1 MEDRKVVIELQNVK
15 RYFQVGSETVKA
27 LRGVSFKIYEGEFVT
42 IQGTSGSG
50 KSTLLNQ
57 LGCLDTPTSGEYFL
71 DGISVRTM
79 SKTQRAHL
87 RNRKI
92 GFVFQ
97 NYNLLAKTTAIENV
111 ELPLMYNSAV
121 SATERRE
128 RAISALKAVGLG
140 DRLEHKSNQM
150 SGGQMQRVAIARAL
164 VNDPA
169 VLLADEATG
178 NLDTRTSFE
187 MLVLFQELYKQG
199 HTIIFVTHNPEIAE
213 YASRNINL
221 RDGKIRED
229 TINTNI
235 KSAAEA
241 LAALIMNILNLFK
254 VSIKAVSNNKM
265 RSFLSMLGIIIGV
278 AAVIIMMAIGQGS
291 KESIRQELSTMGTNL
306 LTVRPGADMR
316 GGVRQDPSSMQTL
329 KMADYERILR
339 ERKFVTKVSPEVTA
353 SGQVI
358 YGNNNTNTSM
368 YGESTDYLDIKQWT
382 IEEGECFTDEDI
394 KKASKVC
401 VVGKT
406 IVTELF
412 GEGAD
417 PIGKTVRF
425 KSIPMRIVG
434 VLKSKGYNSWGMDQD
449 NVMIAPYTTVMKRV
463 AAQTWF
469 SSIVCSAVTEELSDA
484 AIEELTQILRDNH
497 KLKEDAD
504 DDFTIRSQAEMME
517 TMSSTM
523 DTVTLILVVA
533 AAFSLLVAGIGI
545 MNIMLVSVTE
555 RTKEIGLRMAVGA
568 TGPVISLQ
576 FLIESVLISVT
587 GGLLGIFVGCSASAF
602 LPSFGMPSSVPA
614 WSIYVSFL
622 VCVFIGVLF
631 GYIPAQKAANM
642 DPIEAI
648 RHE

>member
-1 MEDRKVVIELQNVK
+1 MTQQQETRKTVIELQNVK

-57 LGCLDTPTSGEYFL
+57 LGCLDTPTSGEYLL
-71 DGISVRTM
+71 DGVSVRQM

-97 NYNLLAKTTAIENV
+97 NYNLLAKTTALENV
-111 ELPLMYNSAV
+111 ELPLMYNSDFNAR
-121 SATERRE
+121 ERRE
-128 RAISALKAVGLG
+128 AAIKALTSVGLA
-140 DRLEHKSNQM
+140 DRMDHKSNQM

-164 VNDPA
+164 VNSPA

-187 MLVLFQELYKQG
+187 MLVLFQQLYRQG

-213 YASRNINL
+213 YSSRNINL

-235 KSAAEA
+235 KSAEEA
-241 LAALIMNILNLFK
+241 Q
-254 VSIKAVSNNKM
+254 VSLRAVANNKM

-278 AAVIIMMAIGQGS
+278 AAVIIMMSIGQGS
-291 KESIRQELSTMGTNL
+291 KESIRKELSTMGTNL
-306 LTVRPGADMR
+306 LTIRPGADMR

-329 KMADYERILR
+329 KIADYEKIMA
-339 ERKFVTKVSPEVTA
+339 EKKFVTNVSPEVNA
-353 SGQVI
+353 SGQAV
-358 YGNNNTNTSM
+358 YGNNNTNTTV
-368 YGESTDYLDIKQWT
+368 YGESPEYLDIKQW
-382 IEEGECFTDEDI
+382 EVEKGECFTDEDVR
-394 KKASKVC
+394 KSAKVA

-406 IVTELF
+406 IVDELF

-417 PIGKTVRF
+417 AVGKTVRF
-425 KSIPMRIVG
+425 KSIPFRIVG

-449 NVMIAPYTTVMKRV
+449 NVIIAPYTTVMKRI
-463 AAQTWF
+463 AAQTF
-469 SSIVCSAVTEELSDA
+469 LSSIVCSAVTEELSDA
-484 AIEELTQILRDNH
+484 AIEELTQILRTQH
-497 KLKEDAD
+497 KIKDESGDS
-504 DDFTIRSQAEMME
+504 DDFTIRSQAEMMQ

-568 TGPVISLQ
+568 TGVSISMQ
-576 FLIESVLISVT
+576 FLIESILISLT
-587 GGLLGIFVGCSASAF
+587 GGLLGILVGCSASAF
-602 LPSFGMPSSVPA
+602 AIPAFGMPSSIPL
-614 WSIYVSFL
+614 WSIWVSFG
-622 VCVFIGVLF
+622 VCAFIGIIF